1 MTTVQ
6 MAVAVAQQNAENSHK
21 VPSKY
26 LNDKAWRVVHSC
38 KTPEQARL
46 AMIYIDLMGEQ
57 YPQMDILPMKNELK
71 TLFDGAV

>member
-1 MTTVQ
+1 MNTVQ

-21 VPSKY
+21 VPSKH

-46 AMIYIDLMGEQ
+46 AMIYINLMGEK
-57 YPQMDILPMKNELK
+57 YHHINVLPMKNELK